1 MGFAEERDLAERAL
15 AAADQDDGEE
25 PEFPPVARR
34 FAQARE
40 ALGLSQAQVAERWH
54 QPTSMYWDL
63 EFHDSEAFDVIS
75 VGDLGHLASV
85 LQVSPSFLLFGGEP
99 SPPILPV
106 SYSEAV
112 RRIRE
117 TMAAEGLSIDEM
129 SDAVGVELRDYL
141 QDPER
146 LSELP
151 IFELRWVCQAAGID
165 WVDVLAGAPGSPST
179 APPDLL

>member
-15 AAADQDDGEE
+15 AAADRDDGEE
-25 PEFPPVARR
+25 LEFPPVARR

-40 ALGLSQAQVAERWH
+40 AVGLSQAEVAERWH

-75 VGDLGHLASV
+75 VGDLSRLAGI
-85 LQVSPSFLLFGGEP
+85 LQVSVFYLLFSEEP
-99 SPPILPV
+99 PSTIPMV
-106 SYSEAV
+106 SYSEIV

-117 TMAAEGLSIDEM
+117 TMVGKGLSIDEVG
-129 SDAVGVELRDYL
+129 DAVGVELRVYL
-141 QDPER
+141 HDPER

-151 IFELRWVCQAAGID
+151 IFELRWVCQAVGVD
-165 WVDVLAGAPGSPST
+165 WVEVLARS
-179 APPDLL
+179 D